1 MDDIDAELGLGETHR
16 GDLWDDDLEREE
28 RVARP
33 ALPVKV
39 PWDKETRL
47 ETGFHRSA
55 RLCLRRI
62 QGLMLQQRWQEAAQY
77 MSSYTQTL
85 EDTSITS
92 ITSTT
97 STSSQLQASEI
108 IWKLG
113 TGILQQHPNAKP
125 EDFNCFYERMKHI
138 GVKNYLK
145 ICLEHSFHLLANGQL
160 EDAKRQLSVAES
172 WRYGKISA
180 SQSQTIRLIQAYRAF
195 LDYFIWQ
202 EKKSAISG
210 GDDSDMLANQEM
222 HVYFRQASVTL
233 KELLTEPGVWD
244 PFIISYVNMLEF
256 YGDQEGALSVL
267 KEYAYDSRFPSNP
280 NAHVYLY
287 QHLRKHL
294 APNRKLISVL
304 QILHSLLP
312 CHELMLELCDLLLQ
326 TEEESLQEAL
336 TVIFSLL
343 DYSGWK
349 SSLEAWSGLR
359 DVLRQLKRMKL
370 RRLSAVEWGNRAPWW
385 PAYHFSTY
393 HARRDLELRPALAEV
408 KSSVAAALMGS
419 DCSYC
424 RKRKNLLAEDRAKK
438 HKALLMKPRKRKH

>member
-39 PWDKETRL
+39 P
-47 ETGFHRSA
+47 
-55 RLCLRRI
+55 
-62 QGLMLQQRWQEAAQY
+62 
-77 MSSYTQTL
+77 
-85 EDTSITS
+85 
-92 ITSTT
+92 
-97 STSSQLQASEI
+97 SQLQASEI

-210 GDDSDMLANQEM
+210 GDDSDM
-222 HVYFRQASVTL
+222 
-233 KELLTEPGVWD
+233 VWD

-326 TEEESLQEAL
+326 TAEEESLQEAL

-438 HKALLMKPRKRKH
+438 HKALLMKPRKRKR